1 MLKKTQ
7 KITVREIARR
17 TGYAHC
23 TVARALSDAGNVAV
37 ETRSRILS
45 AARELGY
52 IGKNRTNIAVVV
64 PAFGNDVCFYNTS
77 IIHAL
82 SAQLDSEEFQYELIP
97 ENHLR
102 SFNEKIIDGA
112 ISLCY
117 TGKTAR
123 RWSELNPIPL
133 VCINDF
139 SYHSDRIYSVCSN
152 DRMAMSAIV
161 AHLRTAG
168 HSRVLYIDR
177 QPTAGNLNHTRRK
190 ECFRELAA
198 QSGITPFHAGLSDR
212 SDWGAYL
219 RREKLTAIICPFE
232 MTDLSLFADL
242 RRQGLRIPQDVEL
255 IHWHIPHI
263 SDTLMPGQFTIRQD
277 FPALARRAVALL
289 KELLAG
295 KYRIQDV
302 LVDYIIGG

>member
-17 TGYAHC
+17 TGYAPC

-37 ETRSRILS
+37 ETRMRILS

-52 IGKNRTNIAVVV
+52 TGKNRVNIAVII
-64 PAFGNDVCFYNTS
+64 PAFGSGVCFYNTS

-82 SAQLDSEEFQYELIP
+82 AAQLDSEEFRYELIP

-123 RWSELNPIPL
+123 KWSELNPIPL

-152 DRMAMSAIV
+152 DRMAMSAIME
-161 AHLRTAG
+161 HLRAAG
-168 HSRVLYIDR
+168 HSRVLYLDR
-177 QPTAGNLNHTRRK
+177 KTATVNLNHTRRK
-190 ECFRELAA
+190 ECFRELAG
-198 QSGITPFHAGLSDR
+198 QYGITPLYAGPPDCSGWR
-212 SDWGAYL
+212 AYL
-219 RREKLTAIICPFE
+219 RSENLTAIICPFE
-232 MTDLSLFADL
+232 MTNLSLFAGL
-242 RRQGLRIPQDVEL
+242 QHQGLRIPQDVEL

-277 FPALARRAVALL
+277 FPGLARRAVILL